1 MNPYAPAKQAYT
13 QAAVMTASPERL
25 VVMLYDGAI
34 RFLHQAAA
42 AIRVNDPV
50 RAHDR
55 LRRAEAIIDELN
67 FTLDLEQGG
76 EVAQRLRS
84 IYLFC
89 RRRLIECNLK
99 RDADGVAQVA
109 KLLGEL
115 RESWEKVADGAL
127 RQSA

>member
-1 MNPYAPAKQAYT
+1 
-13 QAAVMTASPERL
+13 MTASPERL

-42 AIRVNDPV
+42 AIRASDPV
-50 RAHDR
+50 LAHDR

-67 FTLDLEQGG
+67 YTLDLDRGG
-76 EVAQRLRS
+76 EVADRLRA

-89 RRRLIECNLK
+89 RRRLLECNLR
-99 RDADGVAQVA
+99 RDADGVVEVA

-115 RESWEKVADGAL
+115 RESWERVADGAL
-127 RQSA
+127 RESA